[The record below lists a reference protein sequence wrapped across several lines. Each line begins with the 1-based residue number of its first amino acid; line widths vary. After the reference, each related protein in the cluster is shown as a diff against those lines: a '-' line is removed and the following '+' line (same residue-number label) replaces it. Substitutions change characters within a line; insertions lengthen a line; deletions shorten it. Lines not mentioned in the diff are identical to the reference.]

1 MQISPAA
8 EPLSVDGSDVGVLV
22 CHGFTGNPSSM
33 RGIAQTCAAQG
44 WSVRLP
50 RLPGHGTT
58 WQDLNTRTWPE
69 WYAEV
74 DAAFAELR
82 SRCRVVV
89 AVGLSMGG
97 SLVTLLAQEHGS
109 QVDGLV
115 LINPAYQITDRRLV
129 ALPVLRRVLASI
141 PGIASDV
148 AKPGITEDA
157 YDRTPLN
164 ALHSA
169 TQLWARVARDLPQVT
184 QPVLLLHSA
193 VDHVVHPSNSELLLS
208 RISSSDVTEVVLE
221 RSFHVATLDHD
232 AELVESDTIAFI
244 RRIAD
249 QGAQDEAEPA

>member
-1 MQISPAA
+1 MQISPVA

-33 RGIAQTCAAQG
+33 RGIAQACADQG

-74 DAAFAELR
+74 DAAFMQLR
-82 SRCRVVV
+82 ERCRVVV
-89 AVGLSMGG
+89 VVGLSMGG
-97 SLVTLLAQEHGS
+97 SLVTLLAQEHGTE
-109 QVDGLV
+109 VDGLV
-115 LINPAYQITDRRLV
+115 LINPAYRMTDRRLV
-129 ALPVLRRVLASI
+129 ALPVLRRVVPSI
-141 PGIASDV
+141 AGIASDV
-148 AKPGITEDA
+148 AKPGVAEHA
-157 YDRTPLN
+157 YDRTPLH

-169 TQLWARVARDLPQVT
+169 MQLWARVSRDLPQVT

-193 VDHVVHPSNSELLLS
+193 VDHVVDPSNSELLLS
-208 RISSSDVTEVVLE
+208 RISSTDVTEVVLE

-232 AELVESDTIAFI
+232 AELVVESTLEFV

-249 QGAQDEAEPA
+249 EHQAASA